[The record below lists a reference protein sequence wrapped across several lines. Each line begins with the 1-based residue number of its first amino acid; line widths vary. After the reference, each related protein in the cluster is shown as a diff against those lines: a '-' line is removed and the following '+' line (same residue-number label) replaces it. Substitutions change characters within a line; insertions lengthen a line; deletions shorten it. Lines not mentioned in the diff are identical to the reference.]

1 MLITNKY
8 LLTMLAVAGIFGA
21 ASSVK
26 AASIVNGD
34 LLLGFRVTGG
44 TGAGTDLIVRAGS
57 SGAAGIGNAVTFRDA
72 TANIA
77 NVVDVGAELA
87 AIFGAGWA
95 TRADLS
101 WGVVGVRSASST
113 GGGLAGNGNTP
124 GRSPFIG
131 IAQSSSNPG
140 TQSSAAPEAANG
152 TARAAMS
159 NAINGINVA
168 FAGGTDTGIS
178 AAEAIYLTSSTL
190 GGYTEQQ
197 GNFFTLAGGTEVS
210 NASGIDNTGLDLYW
224 ILNTNSGAL
233 DNGVAVTS
241 TVGQGIWQGSF
252 QIDGSGVVSFNVT
265 PDVVPEPSRA
275 LLAGLGLAGIAF
287 RRRRTVKKAA

>member
-1 MLITNKY
+1 MFITNKY
-8 LLTMLAVAGIFGA
+8 LLTMLAVAGIIGA

-26 AASIVNGD
+26 AATVVNGD

-44 TGAGTDLIVRAGS
+44 TGAGTDLIVRAGP

-72 TANIA
+72 TADIA
-77 NVVDVGAELA
+77 NVVDVGAELT
-87 AIFGAGWA
+87 AIFGADWA

-101 WGVVGVRSASST
+101 WGVIGVRSASST
-113 GGGLAGNGNTP
+113 GSGLAGNGNTP

-131 IAQSSSNPG
+131 IAQSSSTPG

-152 TARAAMS
+152 TARSALS

-168 FAGGTDTGIS
+168 FAGGTDTGVS
-178 AAEAIYLTSSTL
+178 AAEAIYLSSTAL

-224 ILNTNSGAL
+224 ILNTNTGAL

-252 QIDGSGVVSFNVT
+252 QIDGSGVVSFNVGA
-265 PDVVPEPSRA
+265 VPEPSRA

>member
-1 MLITNKY
+1 MLITKKH
-8 LLTMLAVAGIFGA
+8 LLTMFTMAGILVA

-72 TANIA
+72 TSNIA
-77 NVVDVGAELA
+77 TVVDVGAELS
-87 AIFGAGWA
+87 AIYGAGWA

-113 GGGLAGNGNTP
+113 GGGSAVNGNTP

-131 IAQSSSNPG
+131 IAQSSSNPAV
-140 TQSSAAPEAANG
+140 QSSSAPEAANG
-152 TARAAMS
+152 TARASLS
-159 NAINGINVA
+159 NAINAINTA
-168 FAGGTDTGIS
+168 FAAGADTGIS
-178 AAEAIYLTSSTL
+178 AAEAIYLSSTAL

-197 GNFFTLAGGTEVS
+197 ANFFTLAGGTEVS

-224 ILNTNSGAL
+224 ITNTNSGAL
-233 DNGVAVTS
+233 DNGVPVTS
-241 TVGQGIWQGSF
+241 TVGQGIYQGSF
-252 QIDGSGVVSFNVT
+252 QISSSGVVSFNVAA
-265 PDVVPEPSRA
+265 VPEPSRA
-275 LLAGLGLAGIAF
+275 LLAGLGLAGVAF